1 MDNPVTNAAV
11 STVADAATNA
21 GTVFNGLD
29 WFVIALFGLG
39 MIATVWY
46 SMRKKNESG
55 KDYFLS
61 GRDANWLQ
69 IGSSI
74 YSSNIGS
81 EHLVGLAGA
90 GFVTGMAMAH
100 WEMHGWLIL
109 VLGWAFVPLYDRMK
123 IFTMPEFLELRFSRG
138 SRNVLSLLTMASLV
152 LTKIAATIY
161 AGDVVIRTLLN
172 VDSVNLLG
180 HNVDIFWVIAL
191 GLAFTTGLYTI
202 FGGMRV
208 IMYTAVLQ
216 APVLIFGSV
225 CILYMGLHVLGHGSL
240 ADGWKAT
247 LSAAGKNV
255 HLVRSIHD
263 PDWPWLAILPGSAII
278 GFWYWCTDQYIVQR
292 VLAGKNQQESRRGTI
307 LAAFFKLTPVFIFL
321 VPGMVAFAL
330 TQTPGSGFTTGGDAA
345 YTSLVA
351 QGDAAYTSLV
361 AQILPHGL
369 RGMVACGMIVAL
381 MASLGSKFNAS
392 ATLFTMDFYREWH
405 PTASGRT
412 EVIVGRIATAAIVF
426 IGICWVLVI
435 KSLHMPL
442 YEYLQNVQG
451 YLSPAIAVLFALG
464 VFWKRATAP
473 AALWAFVVGM
483 LGGFGRLAADLIIA
497 RPINTLKGITD
508 GNLSM
513 LNYLV
518 KGSVNVAA
526 EKTQQIKDQI
536 QEATSQMA
544 SALPLVKDQ
553 LAIKIQCLQQILGGT
568 GITPDQYNE
577 KKTIVEAALPALK
590 TQLHE
595 QWGLIFSFQQNI
607 HWLYYCEGLLVV
619 TAALMIII
627 SLLTRAP
634 DPKTVKYTY
643 YGATPEEKA
652 ATRASWNAM
661 DVVLSLIVVAVI
673 VLFYIKFW

>member
-1 MDNPVTNAAV
+1 MNEITNSVAAVTNAV
-11 STVADAATNA
+11 AATTAAAVNT
-21 GTVFNGLD
+21 GSVFNNLD

-39 MIATVWY
+39 MIVTVWF

-74 YSSNIGS
+74 FSSNIGS

-90 GFVTGMAMAH
+90 GFITGMAMAH
-100 WEMHGWLIL
+100 WEMHGWIILI
-109 VLGWAFVPLYDRMK
+109 LGWAFVPLYDRMK

-172 VDSVNLLG
+172 VDSVNLFG
-180 HNVDIFWVIAL
+180 HQIDIFWVIAL
-191 GLAFTTGLYTI
+191 GLAATTGLYTI

-240 ADGWKAT
+240 VDGWKAT
-247 LSAAGKNV
+247 LAAVGDNV
-255 HLVRSIHD
+255 HLIRSNKD
-263 PDWPWLAILPGSAII
+263 PEWPWLAILPGSAMI

-307 LAAFFKLTPVFIFL
+307 LAGFFKLTPVFIFL
-321 VPGMVAFAL
+321 VPGMIAYAL
-330 TQTPGSGFTTGGDAA
+330 TQTPSAGFS
-345 YTSLVA
+345 TS
-351 QGDAAYTSLV
+351 GDAAYTSLV

-392 ATLFTMDFYREWH
+392 ATLFTMDFYREWY
-405 PTASGRT
+405 PKASGKT
-412 EVIVGRIATAAIVF
+412 EVLVGRIATAAIVF
-426 IGICWVLVI
+426 LGICWVLVI
-435 KSLHMPL
+435 KSLHTNL
-442 YEYLQNVQG
+442 YLYLQNVQG
-451 YLSPAIAVLFALG
+451 YLSPAIAVLFIAG
-464 VFWKRATAP
+464 VFWKRATAT
-473 AALWAFVVGM
+473 AALWSFVIGM
-483 LGGFGRLAADLIIA
+483 IGGFARLAADLVMRNDSETVSKLKQQLYHSAI
-497 RPINTLKGITD
+497 TL
-508 GNLSM
+508 
-513 LNYLV
+513 
-518 KGSVNVAA
+518 
-526 EKTQQIKDQI
+526 
-536 QEATSQMA
+536 
-544 SALPLVKDQ
+544 
-553 LAIKIQCLQQILGGT
+553 
-568 GITPDQYNE
+568 DQYNAGIAPIRA
-577 KKTIVEAALPALK
+577 KF
-590 TQLHE
+590 
-595 QWGLIFSFQQNI
+595 GLLFDFWNIF
-607 HWLYYCEGLLVV
+607 WLYYCEWLFLF

-627 SLLTRAP
+627 SLMTKAP
-634 DPKTVKYTY
+634 DPKTIKYTY

-661 DVVLSLIVVAVI
+661 DVVLSLIVVGII

>member
-1 MDNPVTNAAV
+1 MNEITNSVVAVTNAV
-11 STVADAATNA
+11 AATTAAAVNT
-21 GTVFNGLD
+21 GSVFNNLD

-39 MIATVWY
+39 MIVTVWF

-74 YSSNIGS
+74 FSSNIGS

-90 GFVTGMAMAH
+90 GFITGMAMAH
-100 WEMHGWLIL
+100 WEMHGWIILI
-109 VLGWAFVPLYDRMK
+109 LGWAFVPLYDRMK

-172 VDSVNLLG
+172 VDSVNLFG
-180 HNVDIFWVIAL
+180 HQIDIFWVIAL
-191 GLAFTTGLYTI
+191 GLAATTGLYTI

-240 ADGWKAT
+240 VDGWKAT
-247 LSAAGKNV
+247 LAAVGDNV
-255 HLVRSIHD
+255 HLIRSNKD
-263 PDWPWLAILPGSAII
+263 PEWPWLAILPGSAMI

-307 LAAFFKLTPVFIFL
+307 LAGFFKLTPVFIFL
-321 VPGMVAFAL
+321 VPGMIAYAL
-330 TQTPGSGFTTGGDAA
+330 TQTPSAGFS
-345 YTSLVA
+345 TS
-351 QGDAAYTSLV
+351 GDAAYTSLV

-392 ATLFTMDFYREWH
+392 ATLFTMDFYREWY
-405 PTASGRT
+405 PKASGKT
-412 EVIVGRIATAAIVF
+412 EVLVGRIATAAIVF
-426 IGICWVLVI
+426 LGICWVLVI
-435 KSLHMPL
+435 KSLHTNL
-442 YEYLQNVQG
+442 YLYLQNVQG
-451 YLSPAIAVLFALG
+451 YLSPAIAVLFIAG

-473 AALWAFVVGM
+473 AALWSFVVGM
-483 LGGFGRLAADLIIA
+483 IGGFARLAADLVMRNDSETVSKLKQQLYHSAI
-497 RPINTLKGITD
+497 TL
-508 GNLSM
+508 
-513 LNYLV
+513 
-518 KGSVNVAA
+518 
-526 EKTQQIKDQI
+526 
-536 QEATSQMA
+536 
-544 SALPLVKDQ
+544 
-553 LAIKIQCLQQILGGT
+553 
-568 GITPDQYNE
+568 DQYNAGIAPIRA
-577 KKTIVEAALPALK
+577 KF
-590 TQLHE
+590 
-595 QWGLIFSFQQNI
+595 GLLFDFWNIF
-607 HWLYYCEGLLVV
+607 WLYYCEWLFLF

-627 SLLTRAP
+627 SLMTKAP
-634 DPKTVKYTY
+634 DPKTIKYTY

-661 DVVLSLIVVAVI
+661 DVVLSLIVVGII

>member
-1 MDNPVTNAAV
+1 MNQITNTIEV
-11 STVADAATNA
+11 ATNA
-21 GTVFNGLD
+21 LATASVAGGINGTVFNRLD
-29 WFVIALFGLG
+29 LAVIIAFAIG
-39 MIATVWY
+39 MLLTVWF

-74 YSSNIGS
+74 FSSNIGS

-100 WEMHGWLIL
+100 WEMHAWWIII
-109 VLGWAFVPLYDRMK
+109 LGWAFVPLYDRMK

-172 VDSVNLLG
+172 VDKIHIPG
-180 HNVDIFWVIAL
+180 IGDVDVFWAIAL

-216 APVLIFGSV
+216 SPVLILGSV
-225 CILYMGLHVLGHGSL
+225 CILYMGLHVLGNGSL
-240 ADGWKAT
+240 IAGWHAT
-247 LSAAGKNV
+247 LKAVADATWHGEGV

-307 LAAFFKLTPVFIFL
+307 LAGFFKLTPVFIFL
-321 VPGMVAFAL
+321 VPGMIAFAL
-330 TQTPGSGFTTGGDAA
+330 TKTPGVGFSTN
-345 YTSLVA
+345 
-351 QGDAAYTSLV
+351 GDAAYTSLV

-405 PTASGRT
+405 PTASPKT
-412 EVIVGRIATAAIVF
+412 EVVVGRIATAAIVF

-435 KSLHMPL
+435 KNLHMPL
-442 YEYLQNVQG
+442 YLYLQNVQG
-451 YLSPAIAVLFALG
+451 YLSPAIAVLFAMG

-473 AALWAFVVGM
+473 AALWAFVIGM
-483 LGGFGRLAADLIIA
+483 IGGFGRLAADLVMHNDADAVTKLKQDLYHGVITQTQFDAGIA
-497 RPINTLKGITD
+497 PIK
-508 GNLSM
+508 
-513 LNYLV
+513 
-518 KGSVNVAA
+518 AA
-526 EKTQQIKDQI
+526 HN
-536 QEATSQMA
+536 
-544 SALPLVKDQ
+544 ALLFDF
-553 LAIKIQCLQQILGGT
+553 
-568 GITPDQYNE
+568 
-577 KKTIVEAALPALK
+577 
-590 TQLHE
+590 
-595 QWGLIFSFQQNI
+595 WNI
-607 HWLYYCEGLLVV
+607 HWLYYCEGLFVL

-627 SLLTRAP
+627 SLMTKAP
-634 DPKTVKYTY
+634 DPKTIKYTW

-652 ATRASWNAM
+652 ATKASWNAL
-661 DVVLSLIVVAVI
+661 DVVLSAIVIGCV
-673 VLFYIKFW
+673 VLFYYKFW